1 MAKTLKDL
9 VAAARAQ
16 IEEISAEQLQQIKE
30 SGTEFLLVDV
40 REAAEYA
47 AGHIAGA
54 ASIPRGVIELS
65 ADQVYPKRHEKL
77 SSARNLQV
85 IVYCASGGRGGLAAA
100 VLQQMGFERVQSLA
114 GGVGGW
120 KELGLELAVP

>member
-16 IEEISAEQLQQIKE
+16 IEEITVEQFQQIKK
-30 SGTEFLLVDV
+30 SGAEFLLVDV

-47 AGHIAGA
+47 TGHIAGA
-54 ASIPRGVIELS
+54 VSVPRGILELS
-65 ADQVYPKRHEKL
+65 ADREFPKRHEKL
-77 SSARNLQV
+77 SSAHTQRV
-85 IVYCASGGRGGLAAA
+85 IVYCASGGRGALAAA
-100 VLQQMGFERVQSLA
+100 VLQQMGFERVQSLT

-120 KELGLELAVP
+120 KESGLELAVP